1 MQCDCRGKRK
11 LPFESFEDI
20 EFEGK
25 RLHICVKCS
34 RLVYKIREVSECE
47 PENVLPLISKLK
59 KRTRSD
65 SNDFKKWFYK
75 ECSGRR

>member
-1 MQCDCRGKRK
+1 MQCDCCGKRK

-59 KRTRSD
+59 SAPEVIQTTS
-65 SNDFKKWFYK
+65 KKWFYK